1 MKKIKF
7 GLVTFSCLMLL
18 FFGKSIMTYAAPS
31 VSVSGG
37 KTIKE
42 GEKVTI
48 TVTGAMDGIEALD
61 GNLTF
66 DGSILKFISSSE
78 SSVNVQ
84 GGLIKFV
91 STSSSNG
98 KLSVSFTFQALHT
111 GKTTVKAG
119 CKLMNSAYDEFQG
132 SGSTTVTVA
141 APGNTTPGTNPPAN
155 NKSTDAK
162 LSTLIVSP
170 GTLTPAFSPTIYDY
184 KLQVEVGT
192 TEIAVSAK
200 PANAKAV
207 VSSVNGATGLVK
219 GPNTVTVVVKAEN
232 GNTAT
237 YTLHVQVGLYPEQV
251 VIEAQ
256 VGDQKLKVKNDLT
269 GVVLPAGAVV
279 TPIKIAGETIQGIS
293 YNNGMLTLVMLI
305 DDKGAG
311 ALYIYNPNGPTYT
324 LFQEVTVPLSQY
336 VIVSL
341 GKDYKIPKGYKKV
354 SITIGSY
361 TNVEA
366 LVLDSSTSN
375 TSKKL
380 KKDETKTAD
389 RFFLFKGMKKAGE
402 VSWYQY
408 DAKEGT
414 VQACAEPTTMNTLGT
429 SSEAYKE
436 IESKAIFS
444 PTFIIILLSMLCVG
458 LAVPLVFVLVKQP
471 KNKRKLR

>member
-7 GLVTFSCLMLL
+7 GLVICSCLL
-18 FFGKSIMTYAAPS
+18 FLILVKGIDTYAAPS

-48 TVTGAMDGIEALD
+48 TVTGSMDGIEALD
-61 GNLTF
+61 GSLSY
-66 DGSILKFISSSE
+66 DGNILKFISSSE
-78 SSVNVQ
+78 SSINAQ
-84 GGLIKFV
+84 SGLIKFV

-98 KLSVSFTFQALHT
+98 KLSVSFTFQALRT
-111 GKTTVKAG
+111 GKSSVSAG

-132 SGSTTVTVA
+132 SGGTTVTVA
-141 APGNTTPGTNPPAN
+141 APGNSTPGTNPPVS

-170 GTLTPAFSPTIYDY
+170 GTLTPAFSPGVYDY

-192 TEIAVSAK
+192 KEIAVSAK

-207 VSSVNGATGLVK
+207 VTSVNGATALVK
-219 GPNTVTVVVKAEN
+219 GPNTVSVVVKAEN

-237 YTLHVQVGLYPEQV
+237 YTIHVQVGLYPEQV

-269 GVVLPAGAVV
+269 GVALPVGAVV
-279 TPIKIAGETIQGIS
+279 APIEIAGETIQGIS
-293 YNNGMLTLVMLI
+293 YNNGMLTLVMLV

-311 ALYIYNPNGPTYT
+311 ALYIYDPNGPKYT

-336 VIVSL
+336 VIVAL
-341 GKDYKIPKGYKKV
+341 GKDFQIPKGYKKV

-366 LVLDSSTSN
+366 LVLDSAPAN
-375 TSKKL
+375 KKV
-380 KKDETKTAD
+380 KKVEAVTAE
-389 RFFLFKGMKKAGE
+389 RFFLFKGVNKLKE
-402 VSWYQY
+402 ENWYQY

-414 VQACAEPTTMNTLGT
+414 VQLCAEPTAISIPDAK
-429 SSEAYKE
+429 SSTNNDKE
-436 IESKAIFS
+436 NQALIS
-444 PTFIIILLSMLCVG
+444 PTLIIILLSMLCVG
-458 LAVPLVFVLVKQP
+458 LVIPLVVVLVKQP
-471 KNKRKLR
+471 TGRRK